1 MADELAVEA
10 VGLRKSYGGVHAL
23 AGVDLRVPAGSRC
36 AVLGPNGAGKTT
48 TVRILATLTRPDA
61 GHARVAGCDIARD
74 QHRLRRRI
82 SLTGQFTGLDAQQTG
97 AENLRMVARLSGL
110 ARGPARRRTAELLE
124 QFGLAKVARRRVG
137 TYSGG
142 MRRRLDLAATL
153 ITEPSVIFLDE
164 PATGLDLPSRL
175 ALWQAITELGGL
187 GVTIVLT
194 TQYLE
199 EADRLAD
206 QIVVIDAGQVV
217 AEGSPA
223 ELKQQV
229 AGQRLEL
236 TLTSRAAFDDV
247 ARAAAWVGVLE
258 ADPGRLLV
266 SVATDGDAAHVRHL
280 LDALDPQRVA
290 VERFAVRGATLD
302 DVFLALTGHLP
313 EQAGT
318 AGPGIQHGSNDQKE
332 AIGV

>member
-110 ARGPARRRTAELLE
+110 ARGQARRRTAELLE
-124 QFGLAKVARRRVG
+124 LFGLEQAAGRRVG

-142 MRRRLDLAATL
+142 MRRRVDLAAAL
-153 ITEPSVIFLDE
+153 VAEPSVIFLDE

-175 ALWQAITELGGL
+175 ALWQVITELGGS
-187 GVTIVLT
+187 GVTTVLT

-266 SVATDGDAAHVRHL
+266 SVATDGSAAHVRQL
-280 LDALDPQRVA
+280 LDALDPRRVA

-313 EQAGT
+313 EQAGE
-318 AGPGIQHGSNDQKE
+318 AGSRTQPDRSDQKE
-332 AIGV
+332 VTGV

>member
-10 VGLRKSYGGVHAL
+10 VGLRKSYGGVQAL

-61 GHARVAGCDIARD
+61 GHARVAGCDIAGDR
-74 QHRLRRRI
+74 HRLRRRI
-82 SLTGQFTGLDAQQTG
+82 SLTGQFTGLDAQQTA
-97 AENLRMVARLSGL
+97 AENLHMVARLSGL
-110 ARGPARRRTAELLE
+110 ARGQARRRTAELLGL
-124 QFGLAKVARRRVG
+124 FGLAEAAGRRVS

-153 ITEPSVIFLDE
+153 VTEPSVIFLDE
-164 PATGLDLPSRL
+164 PTTGLDLPGRL
-175 ALWQAITELGGL
+175 ALWQVITELGRS
-187 GVTIVLT
+187 GVTTVLT

-206 QIVVIDAGQVV
+206 QIVVIDAGKVV
-217 AEGSPA
+217 AEGTPA

-247 ARAAAWVGVLE
+247 ARAAAWVGVLA

-266 SVATDGDAAHVRHL
+266 SVATDGSAANVRHL
-280 LDALDPQRVA
+280 LDALDPRRAA

-313 EQAGT
+313 EQAGA
-318 AGPGIQHGSNDQKE
+318 AGPGPQHGSNDQKE

>member
-10 VGLRKSYGGVHAL
+10 VGLRKSYGGVRAL

-48 TVRILATLTRPDA
+48 AVRILATLTRPDA
-61 GHARVAGCDIARD
+61 GHARVAGCDIVRD

-97 AENLRMVARLSGL
+97 RENLRMVARLSGL
-110 ARGPARRRTAELLE
+110 ARGQARRRTDELLE
-124 QFGLAKVARRRVG
+124 LFGLAEAAGRRAG

-153 ITEPSVIFLDE
+153 VTEPSVIFLDE
-164 PATGLDLPSRL
+164 PTTGLDLPSRL
-175 ALWQAITELGGL
+175 ALWQVITELGGS
-187 GVTIVLT
+187 GVTTVLT

-199 EADRLAD
+199 EADQLAD
-206 QIVVIDAGQVV
+206 QIVVIDAGKAV
-217 AEGSPA
+217 AEGTPA

-247 ARAAAWVGVLE
+247 ARAAAWVGVL
-258 ADPGRLLV
+258 AVDPGRLLV
-266 SVATDGDAAHVRHL
+266 SVATDGSAAHVRYL
-280 LDALDPQRVA
+280 LDALDPRRAA

-302 DVFLALTGHLP
+302 DVFLALTGCLP
-313 EQAGT
+313 QQAGT
-318 AGPGIQHGSNDQKE
+318 AGSGIQHGGNGVKE

>member
-1 MADELAVEA
+1 VT
-10 VGLRKSYGGVHAL
+10 AL
-23 AGVDLRVPAGSRC
+23 AGVDLRVAAGSRC

-61 GHARVAGCDIARD
+61 GHARVAGCDILRD

-82 SLTGQFTGLDAQQTG
+82 SLTGQFTGLDAVQTG
-97 AENLRMVARLSGL
+97 EENLRMVARLSGL
-110 ARGPARRRTAELLE
+110 GRGQARRRAAELLE
-124 QFGLAKVARRRVG
+124 QFGLAEAARRRIA

-164 PATGLDLPSRL
+164 PTTGLDLPSRL
-175 ALWQAITELGGL
+175 ALWQVITELRGA
-187 GVTIVLT
+187 GVTTVLT

-199 EADRLAD
+199 EADQLAD
-206 QIVVIDAGQVV
+206 QIVVIDAGRVV
-217 AEGSPA
+217 AEGTPA
-223 ELKQQV
+223 ELKQRV

-236 TLTSRAAFDDV
+236 TLTSRPAFDDL
-247 ARAAAWVGVLE
+247 ARAAAWIGVLE

-266 SVATDGDAAHVRHL
+266 SVASDGSAAHIRWL
-280 LDALDPQRVA
+280 LNELDPRGEA

-302 DVFLALTGHLP
+302 DVFLALTGHAPQRSSTETHLSTSDK
-313 EQAGT
+313 ET
-318 AGPGIQHGSNDQKE
+318 AS
-332 AIGV
+332 V